1 MQKTNMLCS
10 GLLTMEIETPFLGKG
25 KVGKTSRSEFW
36 SERIDAVIAP
46 KQIQVLSIIPALFN
60 HS

>member
-1 MQKTNMLCS
+1 MLCS